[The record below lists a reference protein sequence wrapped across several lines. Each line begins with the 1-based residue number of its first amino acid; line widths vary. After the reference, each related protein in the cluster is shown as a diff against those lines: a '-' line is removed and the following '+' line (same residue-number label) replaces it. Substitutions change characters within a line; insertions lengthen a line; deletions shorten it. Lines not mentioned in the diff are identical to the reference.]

1 MFGGGHV
8 AIEDLEVFGGD
19 VNISFIHKKYEKS
32 LKKSILLVV
41 SLIAISITKRRT
53 VVLLVKLTE
62 E

>member
-19 VNISFIHKKYEKS
+19 VNISFIQKKYEKS